1 MTRQMGCVAQ
11 ASHLASPGMAI
22 PGSSAGPPGRPVP
35 EEVSWPVA
43 LGLGSLALLFPLA
56 DLTGLRNAIGS
67 ALTVLLLF
75 GVVFAT
81 WIGVVAFGRVPRPV
95 LTLTLSGSVFGVVLV
110 ILAVTLRTPPDVD
123 GRLLVLG
130 AVIEIARSTGL
141 GALTGLIAAALQRRS
156 RR

>member
-1 MTRQMGCVAQ
+1 
-11 ASHLASPGMAI
+11 MAT
-22 PGSSAGPPGRPVP
+22 PGSPAGPPGRPGS
-35 EEVSWPVA
+35 EVSWPVA

-56 DLTGLRNAIGS
+56 DLTGLRDALGS
-67 ALTVLLLF
+67 APTGLLLF

-95 LTLTLSGSVFGVVLV
+95 LTLTLAGTVSGVVLV
-110 ILAVTLRTPPDVD
+110 ALSVTLRTLPDVD

-130 AVIEIARSTGL
+130 AVLEIARAVVL
-141 GALTGLIAAALQRRS
+141 GALAGLLAAALQRRS